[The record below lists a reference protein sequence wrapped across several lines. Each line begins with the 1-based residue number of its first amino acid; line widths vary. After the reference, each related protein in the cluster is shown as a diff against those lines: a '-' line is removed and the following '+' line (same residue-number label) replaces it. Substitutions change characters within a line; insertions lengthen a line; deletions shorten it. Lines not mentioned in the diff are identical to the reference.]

1 MIAFYHPTDIA
12 IARPLAGLFVAS
24 PTRRCRSRI
33 SALPPMA
40 DIDHRRIDVRFV
52 PTAEGKADALD
63 SERRSSIAFGGFATA
78 IATTCGRPSLYALTS
93 NPM

>member
-40 DIDHRRIDVRFV
+40 DIDHRRIDARFV
-52 PTAEGKADALD
+52 P
-63 SERRSSIAFGGFATA
+63 
-78 IATTCGRPSLYALTS
+78 
-93 NPM
+93 